1 MQPRLADPTEHR
13 PARSA
18 LPLASDGADLD
29 GDLGGELAPPAPGM
43 LVPPRAFHSPALFER
58 EQRAIFAR
66 SWVHVADL
74 IDLPGPGDYV
84 AASIGRTPV
93 LLIRD
98 RESGELRG
106 FLNACRHRGAQLVEG
121 SGHCDR
127 QLRCPYHAW
136 SYGTDGSLI
145 GVPHRD
151 EFECDLSARGL
162 VPVRVGTAGPMI
174 FACLDPAAPELS
186 AWLGQLPDAMAAAG
200 AGAWSLAWELTFEV
214 DANWKLFVENAN
226 DGYHVEF
233 VHDILTDV
241 VVLGSGETTLEPH
254 GAYTM
259 ADVNPAYVPPE
270 LGRAQIRFGS
280 IFPNLIP
287 VLTPGDLTYIRVDPV
302 ALDRLRLFVRS
313 YDDQPDGSPL
323 REFRR
328 QAFVRTTEQDIAVVQ
343 RVQRG
348 LHAHGLPAGV
358 HSSQLEAR
366 IAHFERLWAEAL
378 RQDAPAG
385 QAPRSPR

>member
-1 MQPRLADPTEHR
+1 
-13 PARSA
+13 
-18 LPLASDGADLD
+18 
-29 GDLGGELAPPAPGM
+29 M
-43 LVPPRAFHSPALFER
+43 LVPPRAFHSPALFEL

-98 RESGELRG
+98 RDSGELRG

-136 SYGTDGSLI
+136 SYGTDGRLI
-145 GVPHRD
+145 GVPYRD
-151 EFECDLSARGL
+151 EFQCDLSERGL

-174 FACLDPAAPELS
+174 FACLDPAAPDLGT
-186 AWLGQLPDAMAAAG
+186 WLGQLPDALAAAG
-200 AGAWSLAWELTFEV
+200 AGSWSLAWELTFEV

-226 DGYHVEF
+226 DGYHIEF
-233 VHDILTDV
+233 VHDVLTDL

-254 GAYTM
+254 GAYSM

-270 LGRAQIRFGS
+270 LGPARIRFGS
-280 IFPNLIP
+280 IFPNLVP
-287 VLTPGDLTYIRVDPV
+287 VLTPGDLTYIRVDPL

-328 QAFVRTTEQDIAVVQ
+328 HAFMRTTEQDIAVVQ
-343 RVQRG
+343 RVHRG
-348 LHAHGLPAGV
+348 LQAHGLPAGV
-358 HSSQLEAR
+358 HSSVLEER

-378 RQDAPAG
+378 QQEAPAVRG
-385 QAPRSPR
+385 GALAGVG

>member
-1 MQPRLADPTEHR
+1 MQPRLA
-13 PARSA
+13 
-18 LPLASDGADLD
+18 LPLATDDALLD
-29 GDLGGELAPPAPGM
+29 QPAPGQ
-43 LVPPRAFHSPALFER
+43 LVPPRAFHSPSIYEL

-74 IDLPGPGDYV
+74 IDVPGPGDYA

-93 LLIRD
+93 LLVRD

-121 SGHCDR
+121 RGHCER

-136 SYGTDGSLI
+136 SYGTDGRLI
-145 GVPHRD
+145 GVPHRE
-151 EFECDLSARGL
+151 EFECDLSQRGL
-162 VPVRVGTAGPMI
+162 VPIRVGVAGPMI
-174 FACLDPAAPELS
+174 FACLDPEAPELGE
-186 AWLGQLPDAMAAAG
+186 WLGQLPEALAAAG
-200 AGAWSLAWELTFEV
+200 AGSWNLAFEMSYEM

-241 VVLGSGETTLEPH
+241 VVLESGVTTLEPH
-254 GAYTM
+254 GAYSI
-259 ADVNPAYVPPE
+259 ADVNPAYVPPDFDP
-270 LGRAQIRFGS
+270 AMAKIRFGS
-280 IFPNLIP
+280 IFPNLVP
-287 VLTPGDLTYIRVDPV
+287 VLSPGDLTYIRVDPV

-313 YDDQPDGSPL
+313 YDDQPDDSQL

-328 QAFVRTTEQDIAVVQ
+328 QAFIRTTEQDIQVVL

-348 LHAHGLPAGV
+348 LHAHGLPPGV
-358 HSSQLEAR
+358 HSSLREAR
-366 IAHFERLWAEAL
+366 IAHFERLWVDAL
-378 RQDAPAG
+378 AAAPFSSR
-385 QAPRSPR
+385 APRFREG

>member
-1 MQPRLADPTEHR
+1 
-13 PARSA
+13 
-18 LPLASDGADLD
+18 
-29 GDLGGELAPPAPGM
+29 M
-43 LVPPRAFHSPALFER
+43 LVPPRAFHSPALFDL

-84 AASIGRTPV
+84 AASIGHTPI

-98 RESGELRG
+98 RDSGELHG

-136 SYGTDGSLI
+136 SYGTDGRLI
-145 GVPHRD
+145 GVPYRD
-151 EFECDLSARGL
+151 EFTCDLSARGL
-162 VPVRVGTAGPMI
+162 VPVRVGAAGPMI
-174 FACLDPAAPELS
+174 FACLDPAAPDLA
-186 AWLGQLPDAMAAAG
+186 AWLGQLPDALAAAG
-200 AGAWSLAWELTFEV
+200 AGSWNLAWELGYEV

-226 DGYHVEF
+226 DGYHIEF
-233 VHDILTDV
+233 VHDVLTDV
-241 VVLGSGETTLEPH
+241 VVLGSGETTLEAH

-259 ADVNPAYVPPE
+259 ADVNPAYLPPE
-270 LGRAQIRFGS
+270 LGSAQIRFGCV
-280 IFPNLIP
+280 FPSLIP
-287 VLTPGDLTYIRVDPV
+287 VLTPGDLTYIRVDPI

-328 QAFVRTTEQDIAVVQ
+328 QAFMRTTDQDIAVVL

-348 LHAHGLPAGV
+348 MRAHGLPAGV

-366 IAHFERLWAEAL
+366 IGHFERLWVDAL
-378 RQDAPAG
+378 RDGAPAERS
-385 QAPRSPR
+385 APLAEVG